1 MADYDRD
8 LKRILRDN
16 GCEYLRPAD
25 GSHEW
30 WFSPISK
37 RRFAVPHHIKSRDT
51 ANAVLKQAG
60 LSKAF

>member
-1 MADYDRD
+1 MASNFTPR

-16 GCEYLRPAD
+16 GCELLRQGKGDHEIWRSPTGRHFVVD
-25 GSHEW
+25 G
-30 WFSPISK
+30 
-37 RRFAVPHHIKSRDT
+37 RIKSRHT

>member
-16 GCEYLRPAD
+16 GCEYLRSAD
-25 GSHEW
+25 GSHELW
-30 WFSPISK
+30 QSPISK
-37 RRFAVPHHIKSRDT
+37 RRFTVPHHIKSRDT